1 MGWIKR
7 NLFFVIGAA
16 VALLLLGAGGYYI
29 FTNWSQNAK
38 VSEKLDQVYSE
49 LKTLKSKSPAP
60 GNDKID
66 NTAIAKAQQ
75 AQVQAWIDSATRYFA
90 PISPIPARSAAGSG
104 ANPVTSEAFAS
115 ALRRT
120 VDLLQREADA
130 AGVILPPK
138 YDFSFT
144 AQRPLVKF
152 AEGSLEPLSVQLGE
166 VKAISEAVFAAR
178 VNAIDSIQRV
188 RVSADD
194 VAGPVGDY
202 TDRVPVT
209 NELAVLTPY
218 VVTFRCFTPELASV
232 LGQFAKSTNA
242 MLIKSINVQP
252 AGMASALTPMGG
264 PGMPGMNPA
273 AIYNRNPEL
282 EINPAARYPGMPQP
296 GVAPMPAKGGLQTVL
311 KEQLLRVTMEV
322 ELVKLLSRN

>member
-7 NLFFVIGAA
+7 NLFFVSGAA
-16 VALLLLGAGGYYI
+16 VAFLLLGAGGYYI
-29 FTNWSQNAK
+29 FTSWSRNTQ
-38 VSEKLDQVYSE
+38 VSEHLDQVYSE

-66 NTAIAKAQQ
+66 NTAIAKKQQ
-75 AQVQAWIDSATRYFA
+75 AEVQTWIGSATRYFT
-90 PISPIPARSAAGSG
+90 PISPIPAWSS

-120 VDLLQREADA
+120 VDLLQREAET
-130 AGVILPPK
+130 AGVMLPPK

-152 AEGSLEPLSVQLGE
+152 AEGSLEPLSAQLGE

-202 TDRVPVT
+202 TDRQPVT

-218 VVTFRCFTPELASV
+218 VVTFRCFTPELASL
-232 LGQFAKSTNA
+232 LGQFAESTNA
-242 MLIKSINVQP
+242 MLIKAINVQP
-252 AGMASALTPMGG
+252 AGMASTLTPMGA
-264 PGMPGMNPA
+264 PGMPGMNPMA
-273 AIYNRNPEL
+273 AYNRNPEL
-282 EINPAARYPGMPQP
+282 DLAPAPPRYPGYPQP
-296 GVAPMPAKGGLQTVL
+296 AVQPGRGGLQTVL

-322 ELVKLLSRN
+322 DLVKLLPKS